1 METLLFAILSEY
13 NYRILRVTPEDAGEI
28 QCEVR
33 TSIDRVVSQPAV
45 LEVLRRTAIVEQSPG
60 MVEVVEGSPLQLECR
75 QGIQISNK
83 NHFLILT
90 LSLEP
95 PLTQDSLTLW

>member
-1 METLLFAILSEY
+1 M
-13 NYRILRVTPEDAGEI
+13 TPEDSGEI

-75 QGIQISNK
+75 QIIQISK
-83 NHFLILT
+83 NPFLILT

-95 PLTQDSLTLW
+95 LLTQDSLTLW

>member
-13 NYRILRVTPEDAGEI
+13 NYRILSVTPEDAGEI

-45 LEVLRRTAIVEQSPG
+45 LEVLWRTAIVEQSPG

-75 QGIQISNK
+75 QGI
-83 NHFLILT
+83 LIPKKTCLN
-90 LSLEP
+90 SLLCP
-95 PLTQDSLTLW
+95 